1 MCCRLPSSTFSS
13 RGLSW
18 IFHGNLAICIIERAT
33 FRESRCP
40 RGRNITL
47 GGGGGGS
54 TRWIHSNY
62 SSGTLAE
69 EFRMGFKG
77 KQKKKKKKRDDEAN
91 TLHDVLY
98 VGGLSLVWIDKS
110 ILWKSDRRTDFYAWM
125 TAVSIFNVDHFSL
138 ECRFIVSSTCLLC
151 IFQTICH
158 VYSNIFLFFSFWEFV
173 VDTIEFLNL
182 AIF

>member
-1 MCCRLPSSTFSS
+1 MSS
-13 RGLSW
+13 RPKY
-18 IFHGNLAICIIERAT
+18 NAR
-33 FRESRCP
+33 
-40 RGRNITL
+40 RGR
-47 GGGGGGS
+47 GRKHSVGS
-54 TRWIHSNY
+54 IRIIRVEPWWKNFGWVLRGS
-62 SSGTLAE
+62 
-69 EFRMGFKG
+69 K
-77 KQKKKKKKRDDEAN
+77 KKKKKKKRDDEAN

-138 ECRFIVSSTCLLC
+138 PECRFIVSSTCLLC

-158 VYSNIFLFFSFWEFV
+158 VYSHIFLFFSFWELV
-173 VDTIEFLNL
+173 VDTSNSLQWIEFLNL